1 MINISKNDFLLL
13 LSYFAITTILYVLP
27 FIKLP
32 LGYNTAW
39 MFFVFSSDASLTL
52 THYYESAGIIPG
64 NIIESVKSV
73 SNFYGRASFLNLG
86 QYWLLAKLFP
96 ELDIV
101 WRLLPVTAMT
111 ISVFFWHKILSK
123 FHLPYIILSI
133 IIFFLITDPS
143 SVWMDW
149 NKAESIGFLFYTISC
164 YCSFSNKNI
173 SYYLL
178 VFCFLCSLF
187 FKETF
192 FIGLPLIILF
202 RMYSADANKIDS
214 IRIFIIKFIKNN
226 IFLLSSSFGYVVF
239 MTIFFLN
246 IDLSNSY
253 FLNLVE
259 VSPEFVP
266 FTIEY
271 IKLQLPIYF
280 GDLYFIYFPMIILL
294 LGILLFDILF
304 FSGKTTE
311 NYNLKWMIFLSYI
324 LTFIFYFFVLYE
336 FGVVHRRYMIPV
348 NIFNMMFVVFMFKF
362 YRHHLKFD
370 ISIIVYTIL
379 CVPCIFWIYEF
390 NVILSSLLLIFVLIT
405 IVLVKFFKL
414 SKLRLELIKIIAFLF
429 IIIPVTDQLIVNL
442 AASRSELIQWKSV
455 NRTIISNELK
465 PESTLLLNLSKNF
478 IIEHAISMEVN
489 SVISGRDDIVFFV
502 NTKNLPQDIKSNPF
516 QLKEIERFN
525 QGKTA
530 NLNENYEIYRIG
542 NDNKKNKSLIDNI
555 QNRYKTSTYDSFY
568 KIKSND

>member
-13 LSYFAITTILYVLP
+13 LSYFTITTILYILP

-32 LGYNTAW
+32 LGYDTAW
-39 MFFVFSSDASLTL
+39 MFFVFSSDTSLTL
-52 THYYESAGIIPG
+52 THYYESARIIPG

-96 ELDIV
+96 ELGII
-101 WRLLPVTAMT
+101 WRLLPVAAMT
-111 ISVFFWHKILSK
+111 ISVFLWHKIFSK

-143 SVWMDW
+143 SIWMDW
-149 NKAESIGFLFYTISC
+149 NKAESIGFLFYTIAC
-164 YCSFSNKNI
+164 YCSFSNKSI

-178 VFCFLCSLF
+178 VFCFLASLF

-202 RMYSADANKIDS
+202 RMYTANTNKMDS

-226 IFLLSSSFGYVVF
+226 VFLLISSFGYVVF
-239 MTIFFLN
+239 MTIFFLS

-259 VSPEFVP
+259 VSPEFFP
-266 FTIEY
+266 FIIEY

-280 GDLYFIYFPMIILL
+280 GDLYFIYFPIIILL
-294 LGILLFDILF
+294 LGILLLDILF
-304 FSGKTTE
+304 FSEKTTE

-324 LTFIFYFFVLYE
+324 FTFVFYFFVVYE
-336 FGVVHRRYMIPV
+336 FGVIYRRYMVPI
-348 NIFNMMFVVFMFKF
+348 NIFNMMFLVFMFKF
-362 YRHHLKFD
+362 YSHYLKFN
-370 ISIIVYTIL
+370 ISIIIFPIL
-379 CVPCIFWIYEF
+379 CLPCIFWIYKF
-390 NVILSSLLLIFVLIT
+390 NVILSVLLLIFVLTT
-405 IVLVKFFKL
+405 IVYVNYSKL
-414 SKLRLELIKIIAFLF
+414 SKLRIELIKIISVLF
-429 IIIPVTDQLIVNL
+429 IAIPVADQLIVNL

-455 NRTIISNELK
+455 TSAIKSNEIK
-465 PESTLLLNLSKNF
+465 SESTLLLNLSNNF
-478 IIEHAISMEVN
+478 IIEHAISMEIN
-489 SVISGRDDIVFFV
+489 SLISGRDDIVFFV
-502 NTKNLPQDIKSNPF
+502 NTKNLPQNIKSNSF
-516 QLKEIERFN
+516 QLKEIQRFN
-525 QGKTA
+525 QGKTP
-530 NLNENYEIYRIG
+530 NLNENYEIYRIS
-542 NDNKKNKSLIDNI
+542 NDSNKNISLIDNI
-555 QNRYKTSTYDSFY
+555 QNRYKSSTYDSMY